1 MGVCISVL
9 ILASG
14 FIACVGT
21 KSYLFAGQCA
31 QWNELARLP
40 YESSKS
46 ERPAAGVLC
55 SIQTSSG
62 TQRVSANQSAPFGTV
77 RIS

>member
-14 FIACVGT
+14 SIACVGT

-55 SIQTSSG
+55 SI
-62 TQRVSANQSAPFGTV
+62 
-77 RIS
+77 